1 MEKKSFIM
9 ILITIIFF
17 GLAVHVL
24 AAEEIITNETILT
37 MVKAGLGEELIIS
50 KIKTSKNQ
58 FDVSMDGI
66 LKLKNESVSETI
78 IKAMIEASKPKV
90 STPPE
95 PSGIAGMI
103 LSNLYLKKGEKM
115 LAIPPI
121 IAEAAHSHKKSFI
134 PYYFGPHDVWHFIRG
149 EKSVVRTNDKKLLF
163 YTKMN
168 PSGFLLVKLT
178 YQKAK
183 DIRFVI
189 STGGIYRETIPIEF
203 KESKEGFF
211 ELFPKVDLS
220 QGEYAFVARERFYDF
235 GIDE

>member
-1 MEKKSFIM
+1 MEKKSFIL
-9 ILITIIFF
+9 IVITIFF
-17 GLAVHVL
+17 VLAVHVF

-50 KIKTSKNQ
+50 KIKTSQNQ
-58 FDVSMDGI
+58 FDVSTDAI
-66 LKLKNESVSETI
+66 LKLKNEGVSEII
-78 IKAMIEASKPKV
+78 IKAMIEASRPKG
-90 STPPE
+90 STPLQGE
-95 PSGIAGMI
+95 DVGGMI
-103 LSNLYLKKGEKM
+103 LSNLYLKRGEQ
-115 LAIPPI
+115 LLPIPPI
-121 IAEAAHSHKKSFI
+121 IAEAAHSRKKSFI

-149 EKSVVRTNDKKLLF
+149 EKSVVRTNDKKPLF